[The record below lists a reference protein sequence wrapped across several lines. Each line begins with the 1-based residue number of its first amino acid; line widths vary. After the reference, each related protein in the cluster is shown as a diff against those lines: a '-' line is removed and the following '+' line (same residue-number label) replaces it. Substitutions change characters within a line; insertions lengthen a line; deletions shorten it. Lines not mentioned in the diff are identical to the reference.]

1 MYHSIKSEILR
12 PDIALYTDIVYT
24 NALNDWRRYNIPLK
38 LHFMRSYG
46 RYRFEERLPLFIWA
60 EGGACKSSPPAS
72 RLPELAFYAY
82 HGFAVASV
90 QYRVSTQSIW
100 PAQIQDLKTAIR
112 YLKVHAD
119 DLGIDP
125 SRIVIGGESAGAHLA
140 ALAALTGKTELF
152 QTCEWRE
159 VSSEVQAAICW
170 YCAGDMTHFSEAQDN
185 KEIAVSPANLLLNMD
200 IKRHPEKAEELSPI
214 RYVTQDAPPFLFL
227 HGDCDDVIPPESA
240 LRLHDKLIAHNI
252 SSEFYMLEGATHAS
266 AHFSQEPIQN
276 MMMEFMNSKLNV
288 GLLRG

>member
-1 MYHSIKSEILR
+1 MYQTIKSEILR

-24 NALNDWRRYNIPLK
+24 NVLNDWRRYNIPLK

-46 RYRFEERLPLFIWA
+46 RYRFEEKLPLFIWA

-90 QYRVSTQSIW
+90 QYRVSTQSVW

-112 YLKVHAD
+112 YLKAHSD
-119 DLGIDP
+119 ELGIDP
-125 SRIVIGGESAGAHLA
+125 NRIVIGGESAGAHLA
-140 ALAALTGKTELF
+140 ALSALTGRTELF
-152 QTCEWRE
+152 QTREWAT

-170 YCAGDMTHFSEAQDN
+170 YGAGDMTFTEEDVP
-185 KEIAVSPANLLLNMD
+185 VSPANLLLGMD
-200 IKRHPEKAEELSPI
+200 IRKHPEKARELSPI
-214 RYVTQDAPPFLFL
+214 TYVTPDAPPFLFL
-227 HGDCDDVIPPESA
+227 HGDCDSVIPPDSA
-240 LRLHDKLIAHNI
+240 LRLHDELVRQGV
-252 SSEFYMLEGATHAS
+252 SSEFYMIEGGTHAS

-276 MMMEFMNSKLNV
+276 MMLEFMNSKLDTRLSESN
-288 GLLRG
+288 